1 MPDLPLD
8 SRQYLRDILLTMTYP
23 YFNAELL
30 MQMLGQMLG
39 GIDAAE
45 TAART
50 SESKHQVSKP
60 APEITRHMGICQF
73 VDTVQER
80 QNLSVLF
87 LKTDYRSVQTRQGFV
102 RFIPSGIVRAAAIE
116 HITASVPVGV
126 FGNPFLI
133 GETEHAHDQR
143 SPTIVPGNRS
153 RPDARTERIGS
164 PLHSCVLS
172 ARSVRRRSMPPRWR
186 RVPTTC

>member
-39 GIDAAE
+39 GIDAAV

-60 APEITRHMGICQF
+60 
-73 VDTVQER
+73 
-80 QNLSVLF
+80 
-87 LKTDYRSVQTRQGFV
+87 
-102 RFIPSGIVRAAAIE
+102 
-116 HITASVPVGV
+116 
-126 FGNPFLI
+126 
-133 GETEHAHDQR
+133 
-143 SPTIVPGNRS
+143 
-153 RPDARTERIGS
+153 
-164 PLHSCVLS
+164 
-172 ARSVRRRSMPPRWR
+172 RRR
-186 RVPTTC
+186 